1 VFGVTT
7 FIAYDEACTDEDHS
21 LSTVQMNGMFLSV
34 VSEYFFKQPELLAE
48 KHPEL
53 YGMLERMFRVP
64 DELPKNQ

>member
-1 VFGVTT
+1 MHAEIREIKEGESY
-7 FIAYDEACTDEDHS
+7 INPYGSKNEAE
-21 LSTVQMNGMFLSV
+21 FLCV
-34 VSEYFFKQPELLAE
+34 VSEYFFKQPELLEE